1 MNNVIKALSFL
12 LLFGV
17 LTACHEEKGQM
28 ATPQMMKLKA
38 VAVRQENIFPVF
50 DYVAKIESKEDV
62 ALKARVQGF
71 LEKRF
76 FKEGSFVKKGD
87 LLFQIEADQYESK
100 VQQAEANVLKAKA
113 NVKNAEIQ
121 YTRSKNLY
129 KTKNL
134 AKSRLDDAIALFQTA
149 KAEVSQAEALLDLA
163 KKDLEYTK
171 IFAPISGRIGKST
184 YSDGELISP
193 SSGMLARVVSVD
205 PIYASFSVSEN
216 EITNIQE
223 ILGDNLNEY
232 SKAEVSFKW
241 SNGKTYPENG
251 KISFVDVVLD
261 EQMNTLELRAE
272 FPNPNHILIPG
283 QFGRAVL
290 KKTEPVLKN
299 VVPQLALQQDV
310 EGNYL
315 YVIQSD
321 GSLLKKRVIA
331 GMEVG
336 QNIVID
342 GVKAGDIIL
351 LEGFQ
356 KVSPKSKISPV
367 LPEENKVENSNKTAP
382 IEEKEVEKGS
392 VKTPAEEK

>member
-1 MNNVIKALSFL
+1 MNNFIKALSFL

-28 ATPQMMKLKA
+28 AAPQMMKLKA

-321 GSLLKKRVIA
+321 GSLLKKRVVA

-336 QNIVID
+336 PNIVID
-342 GVKAGDIIL
+342 GVKAGDIVL

-356 KVSPKSKISPV
+356 KISPKSKISPV
-367 LPEENKVENSNKTAP
+367 LPEENKLENSDKTAP
-382 IEEKEVEKGS
+382 VEKKEAEKGS